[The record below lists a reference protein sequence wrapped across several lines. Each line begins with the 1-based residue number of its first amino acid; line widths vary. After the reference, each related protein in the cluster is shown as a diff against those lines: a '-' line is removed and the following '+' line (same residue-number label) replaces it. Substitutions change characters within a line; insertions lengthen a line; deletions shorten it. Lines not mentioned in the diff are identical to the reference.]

1 VRNVTVQAG
10 TPFTA
15 LATLGPAPCAFAR
28 SISFTFNG
36 LNKAAFSGL
45 SGVAAVSFTAP
56 NNSGVFPIQA
66 SFAGAGSCGP
76 ASGSGQVT
84 VVGAPPAT
92 PTPVGAIPTATPG
105 GPPLQGNVVLNPP
118 SLAFLNQPVGGVSA
132 PQTITLA
139 NNQNVALNV
148 SSITFKRIAPR
159 PEANLGDQFTETD
172 NCVGVVQPQSACF
185 INVSFAPTFP
195 GLQHASLVVHDDLNA
210 TPQTA
215 LLNPQ
220 SVALIGGGLVAAK
233 VTPSQVSFAA
243 RRVGTTSAPKPV
255 RITNRLDAPISFTS
269 VDPSGDFSVANNL
282 CGSVLAPHASCKIG
296 VAFTPTKRG
305 RRKGSLTIKID
316 ATKIPLKA
324 TLVGVGRWVHLW
336 TWLQGW
342 PEILSARGVARVRRL
357 RRASRSQR

>member
-1 VRNVTVQAG
+1 MRNVTVQAG

-15 LATLGPAPCAFAR
+15 LATLGPANCAFGR
-28 SISFTFNG
+28 SITFSFNG
-36 LNKAAFSGL
+36 TNRMAFTGL
-45 SGVAAVSFTAP
+45 QGLAAVSFTAP
-56 NNSGVFPIQA
+56 GVAEVLPIQA

-84 VVGAPPAT
+84 IVGAPPAT
-92 PTPVGAIPTATPG
+92 PTPPGATPTSTPA
-105 GPPLQGNVVLNPP
+105 GPPLQGTVVLTPP

-139 NNQNVALNV
+139 NNQNVPLNV
-148 SSITFKRIAPR
+148 SGITFRRVAPR
-159 PEANLGDQFTETD
+159 PEANLGDQFTETS
-172 NCVGVVQPQSACF
+172 NCVGVVQPGQACF

-195 GLQHASLVVHDDLNA
+195 GLQHGSLIVHDDLNA

-220 SVALIGGGLVAAK
+220 SVALIGGGIVAAK

-255 RITNRLDAPISFTS
+255 RITNRLDVPIALTS
-269 VDPSGDFSVANNL
+269 VDPSGDFSVANNA
-282 CGSVLAPHASCKIG
+282 CGSTLAPHASCKIG

-324 TLVGVGRWVHLW
+324 SLVGVGR
-336 TWLQGW
+336 
-342 PEILSARGVARVRRL
+342 
-357 RRASRSQR
+357 